1 VIRLGVSSSVAVRN
15 LWKAFFSSLSD
26 AACDEE
32 LPMEMLLLKDFESSM
47 ECFW

>member
-1 VIRLGVSSSVAVRN
+1 MIRLEVSSSVAVRN

-26 AACDEE
+26 AACNEE
-32 LPMEMLLLKDFESSM
+32 LSMKMLLLKDFESLM